1 MPSLLL
7 TKVVGVALKRVEQE
21 MIALSLLF
29 LIFVFFGWETVE
41 PYMRLFEKEK
51 SIKRS
56 AAVYLLAV
64 YDDSGALHSTVIII
78 YRLAE
83 EKGGGV
89 SSFSVLVSRKESLFS
104 NGIETEITRLI
115 VRWNVEWRLFLR
127 PSSWKKEKRRN

>member
-83 EKGGGV
+83 EKGGG
-89 SSFSVLVSRKESLFS
+89 SPL
-104 NGIETEITRLI
+104 
-115 VRWNVEWRLFLR
+115 
-127 PSSWKKEKRRN
+127 

>member
-41 PYMRLFEKEK
+41 PYMRLFEKEEK

-83 EKGGGV
+83 EKGGGLL
-89 SSFSVLVSRKESLFS
+89 FDCSRQ
-104 NGIETEITRLI
+104 
-115 VRWNVEWRLFLR
+115 
-127 PSSWKKEKRRN
+127 